1 MSSMILWAYD
11 IDLMSFVLSFDL
23 VKFLTKLG
31 LS

>member
-1 MSSMILWAYD
+1 MSSMILWAHD
-11 IDLMSFVLSFDL
+11 IDLMSFVLGFDL